1 MEESKKTNE
10 LHFNNMEIFQKGG
23 LAFMVDR
30 VKEILISNS
39 NDTYKVSLIRKL
51 FGAEEEVK
59 IEDNQENYSVDTFN
73 KVKLSSK

>member
-1 MEESKKTNE
+1 
-10 LHFNNMEIFQKGG
+10 
-23 LAFMVDR
+23 MVDR

>member
-1 MEESKKTNE
+1 
-10 LHFNNMEIFQKGG
+10 MEIFQKGG

-73 KVKLSSK
+73 KVKLSSKWWCTLLNAW